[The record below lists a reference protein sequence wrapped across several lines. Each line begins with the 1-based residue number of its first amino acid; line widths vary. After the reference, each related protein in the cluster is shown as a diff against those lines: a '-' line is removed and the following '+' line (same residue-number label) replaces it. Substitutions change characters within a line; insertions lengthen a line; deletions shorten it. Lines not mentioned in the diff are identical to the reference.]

1 MTSTYG
7 EGGAGGKLRR
17 NPPRR
22 QQSTPYARPL
32 IQSSR
37 SPLNRTED
45 SGDGR
50 AGGWLSK
57 IVDPA
62 YRLISGSAT
71 RILPSFFSKSS
82 SAAALPS
89 SDQDDDSNG
98 DAHCDDQ
105 DHETDLGSS
114 RLLEEAG
121 QSRLNDLSKADM
133 RQENGDSAVNG
144 SGLSEIEQLMRGK
157 LFSRDEANRLT
168 EILRLKADG
177 NSDDQ
182 GGMRNPCNTRQSDPS
197 IDLSANELPRLL
209 TEQKREILNI
219 DTWELAASTP
229 LRRPTLPE
237 VGASPIDIARAYM
250 GSISTGIGT
259 PGRSAIQD
267 DNQHTDQKDG
277 FRSVSKVPPSSSKPS
292 ICWPGAL
299 VQEHQGFLTP
309 QNSRSKFGLYSSQR
323 SPYSR
328 TIDSKSKLK
337 HQLTPSVDRHMS
349 LHVSESPFRR
359 IATPGPRQGID
370 MGDASVDGYRS
381 LGPIRSKRHNKVT
394 HSPFRGSAVQKPVT
408 DQGTLRVFQS
418 EDPGSARNISQ
429 FQHTKN
435 KPYNRANGIQF
446 AHPHSSQMAKRIL
459 DHIDRK
465 VPTLREKSE
474 EIRIASVGQK
484 TSPSKLTTPLLQKD
498 KSVLSNGFPSQSSDV
513 DGHKLLAPNLFGIA
527 SNSTQAQGGDA
538 GASDS
543 KKHNATQFISSTA
556 HEETKVGK
564 GYTSNVSN
572 QANEQFSSKISFG
585 AVTSESPAVPKAQH
599 SDSFGKK
606 PALASISIDRHNPRS
621 GKLFGNSSGFTF
633 PVPVSSGLL
642 SEPPTPSIT
651 PAKVPH
657 QQMEGLSTPLYTF
670 GSKKSS
676 SKLVFSFPSACSF
689 SDQADDLDVK
699 FNFGSDTTNR
709 ISFSGFVEHTT
720 VCAVPDSKIDFPSF
734 DFLQLGYL
742 EIGMLASNKV
752 QIWILTV
759 DKEVHMSSEC
769 YVSFRLYHV
778 YFLTERSN
786 NKLRPDVMNFNFQHC
801 FRFPGLPPEL
811 YGAGFP
817 EEKKENSQ
825 NQH

>member
-105 DHETDLGSS
+105 DHETDVRLGSS
-114 RLLEEAG
+114 TLLEEAG

-277 FRSVSKVPPSSSKPS
+277 FRSVSK
-292 ICWPGAL
+292 
-299 VQEHQGFLTP
+299 
-309 QNSRSKFGLYSSQR
+309 NSRSKFGLYSSQR

-446 AHPHSSQMAKRIL
+446 AHPHSCQMAKRIL

-465 VPTLREKSE
+465 VPTLHEKSE

-564 GYTSNVSN
+564 GYTSNISN
-572 QANEQFSSKISFG
+572 QANEQFSSNISFG

-651 PAKVPH
+651 PAK
-657 QQMEGLSTPLYTF
+657 
-670 GSKKSS
+670 
-676 SKLVFSFPSACSF
+676 
-689 SDQADDLDVK
+689 ADDLDVK

-709 ISFSGFVEHTT
+709 ISFSGFGSDTVHLNAIVLKKNAIVEHTT

-742 EIGMLASNKV
+742 EFGMLASNKV

-769 YVSFRLYHV
+769 YMSFRLYHV

-817 EEKKENSQ
+817 GKKENSQ